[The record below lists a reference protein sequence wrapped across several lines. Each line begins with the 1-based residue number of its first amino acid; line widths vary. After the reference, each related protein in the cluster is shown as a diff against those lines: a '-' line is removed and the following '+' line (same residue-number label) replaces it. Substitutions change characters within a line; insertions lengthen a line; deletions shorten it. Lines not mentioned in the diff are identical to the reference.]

1 MKFLTPEQRR
11 QFDDEGWLLVEG
23 VLDPARDLAPV
34 IDEYAGVL
42 DRLAETLC
50 AEGKLG
56 SPHRDLP
63 FAERLIEICVETQA
77 TYGQHFDIAL
87 PQQQVRPDT
96 PFHAGPAVF
105 RLLTAPRLLDL
116 VEDIVGPEVYSN
128 PVQHVRIKL
137 PQRAALFAEKGNSL
151 VNTVPWH
158 QDNGVVLP
166 EADET
171 EMLTVWLPLHDAT
184 VENGCLQLI
193 PRSHLA
199 GLLTHCR
206 SDGVRIPDAL
216 LPGEPQPVPVRA
228 GSVLLMQRRTVHS
241 SLENRS
247 EGVRWSFDLR
257 YQPIG
262 QPTGRPWFPSFVV
275 RSRREPESEVHDW
288 RVWADLWRATRTRL
302 ASTPPEG
309 KFNRWTGQEAVCEVA

>member
-1 MKFLTPEQRR
+1 MKVLTPEQRR
-11 QFDDEGWLLVEG
+11 QFDDEGWLLVDD

-42 DRLAETLC
+42 DRLAATLY
-50 AEGKLG
+50 AEGKLQ
-56 SPHRDLP
+56 SLHRDLP

-87 PQQQVRPDT
+87 PQRDVEPDT

-184 VENGCLQLI
+184 VENGCLQVI

-206 SDGVRIPDAL
+206 IDGVRIPDAL
-216 LPGEPQPVPVRA
+216 LPGEPRPVPVRA

-257 YQPIG
+257 YQPVG
-262 QPTGRPWFPSFVV
+262 QPTGRGVFPGFVA
-275 RSRREPESEVHDW
+275 RSAAHPEQELHDPEAWRRSWE
-288 RVWADLWRATRTRL
+288 RTRAVL
-302 ASTPPEG
+302 SGSEQPT
-309 KFNRWTGQEAVCEVA
+309 FNRWRTDDPVCA